1 MGSQIM
7 QFPYVSGG
15 LVNWLLVA
23 EQPSCLGK
31 LEKQDEYKRHVSE
44 GIGKYQDSQDSRGQD
59 AREEKYKK

>member
-1 MGSQIM
+1 M
-7 QFPYVSGG
+7 FFG
-15 LVNWLLVA
+15 LVNWLLVV
-23 EQPSCLGK
+23 EQPSCLEQ